1 MSRGKPTKGMRS
13 KLEVK
18 VAEQMDRY
26 GVQYLYEDKE
36 YTIGYEIP
44 AKLHRYLPDFV
55 INTKAGKLIYIEAKG
70 IWDYSDRFKHLLIKR
85 QRPELDI
92 RFVFQRAKQRI
103 RKGSKTTY
111 RDICEGRGTSLFK
124 DVTWKY
130 SDGGIVPEEWM
141 NE

>member
-1 MSRGKPTKGMRS
+1 MARSKPTKGMRS

-18 VAEQMDRY
+18 VAEQMDKL

-36 YTIGYEIP
+36 STIKYSVP
-44 AKLHRYLPDFV
+44 ATLHRYLPDFV
-55 INTKAGKLIYIEAKG
+55 IQRSDGGLLLLEAKG
-70 IWDYSDRFKHLLIKR
+70 IWDYKDRYKHLLIR
-85 QRPELDI
+85 QQHPELDI

-111 RDICEGRGTSLFK
+111 RDICEGRGTSVFK

-130 SDGGIVPEEWM
+130 GDGGLIPNEWFEE
-141 NE
+141 